1 VWICGWML
9 TGWGLD
15 GLAKIERDC
24 CPCKKEQTNMK
35 EINLFE
41 PPIMQILP
49 FWEIS
54 LLNLFK
60 PKQ

>member
-1 VWICGWML
+1 ML